1 VRNRALH
8 DHLSGF
14 AELAADH
21 LTRRLEGGAEI
32 PFEVAENPGATSV
45 LYHYRALSDE
55 FVRAC
60 FDELRRLDGFGPA
73 VLALAEVE
81 GLPAYLRVLGISD
94 IPRSDRE
101 RAVVVLREF
110 LARVWDEVTA
120 FDLDDAR
127 FERAYREL
135 ESILYEN
142 TVLSTVLA
150 PLAGVRLAGERLELG
165 GGISLVRGDLCDAPP
180 EAIWAPGR
188 EEREPSTLVLL
199 AIEATPQDPPPLTA
213 ARLAFRKLLT
223 TLRLFRAGPC
233 ALGATAWWRIDD
245 GPWQSTA
252 LAFSGRPHAGELWLD
267 PTDRDELAELF
278 DLVRAHPIKGGAL
291 PWALA
296 RFEMGSERAVPL
308 DGLSDHLLALRALF
322 HEEEPSATALSS
334 RVAALCGEPPQRPWI
349 QDRIRQ
355 AFRLQRLLMRGDLDA
370 DYLEATGSDA
380 PEAIALDLEDQLRSI
395 LRDVV
400 CGYLDVDVSR
410 VADEVFLRERPA
422 PKKGARRSAA
432 PEPALDTWDEVVT
445 EDDPDTE
452 QREMPLPAEPDFVV
466 RRASGI
472 RARKKTAGKRG
483 DDLKTDEEVE
493 QPTEE
498 TVAVGGV
505 REIAGEDEASD
516 WGFDDDPSDYSA
528 AV

>member
-1 VRNRALH
+1 VRNRGLY
-8 DHLSGF
+8 DHLWAF
-14 AELAADH
+14 AEPAADH
-21 LTRRLEGGAEI
+21 LTRRLEAGAEI

-55 FVRAC
+55 FLRAR

-73 VLALAEVE
+73 VLALAKVE
-81 GLPAYLRVLGISD
+81 GLPAYLRALGIAD
-94 IPRSDRE
+94 IPGSDRE
-101 RAVVVLREF
+101 RGVLVLREF
-110 LARVWDEVTA
+110 LARVWQEVTA
-120 FDLDDAR
+120 FDLEDAR

-142 TVLSTVLA
+142 TVLNTVLA

-165 GGISLVRGDLCDAPP
+165 GAISLVRGDLCDAPP
-180 EAIWAPGR
+180 EAVWAPGR

-199 AIEATPQDPPPLTA
+199 TLEATPQDPPPLTA
-213 ARLAFRKLLT
+213 ARVAFRKLLT

-233 ALGATAWWRIDD
+233 ALGATAWWRVDG
-245 GPWQSTA
+245 GPWQSTP
-252 LAFSGRPHAGELWLD
+252 LAFSGRPRAGELWLD
-267 PTDRDELAELF
+267 PIDRDELAELF
-278 DLVRAHPIKGGAL
+278 ELVCEHPISGGSL

-296 RFEMGSERAVPL
+296 RFEMGCERAVPH

-322 HEEEPSATALSS
+322 HEDEPSASALSS
-334 RVAALCGEPPQRPWI
+334 RVAALCGQPPQQPWI
-349 QDRIRQ
+349 QDRVRQ

-400 CGYLDVDVSR
+400 CGYLDTDVRR
-410 VADEVFLRERPA
+410 VADDLLLRERQGPKRGGRRPA
-422 PKKGARRSAA
+422 PK
-432 PEPALDTWDEVVT
+432 PEPALDAWDEAIP
-445 EDDPDTE
+445 EPE
-452 QREMPLPAEPDFVV
+452 AEIAAEMPLPAEPEFVV
-466 RRASGI
+466 RKASGI
-472 RARKKTAGKRG
+472 SARRKGARERAAEAEP
-483 DDLKTDEEVE
+483 EESIE

-505 REIAGEDEASD
+505 REIAPEDDVSD